1 MRAPEAVP
9 PELRGPAM
17 ANEAG
22 NQITAAK
29 PKKNIF
35 AFISVWVSGK
45 LDPPKRLELRNF
57 TPTWR
62 RMNSVIARSPD
73 AA

>member
-1 MRAPEAVP
+1 
-9 PELRGPAM
+9 M

-29 PKKNIF
+29 PKRNIF

-45 LDPPKRLELRNF
+45 LDTPKRPELRNF
-57 TPTWR
+57 TPTWGH
-62 RMNSVIARSPD
+62 MNRVIARSPE

>member
-9 PELRGPAM
+9 PEPRGPAM

-29 PKKNIF
+29 LKRNSF

-45 LDPPKRLELRNF
+45 LDPPKRPELRNL
-57 TPTWR
+57 R
-62 RMNSVIARSPD
+62 QLGGA
-73 AA
+73 